1 MTRKRRPFTPEF
13 KQEAICLV
21 LDQGYSV
28 AEVSRSL
35 NVGRD
40 ESYVLIDQ
48 LSELESVQRQ
58 PSRIE
63 QSMARR

>member
-1 MTRKRRPFTPEF
+1 MTRK
-13 KQEAICLV
+13 EAICLV

-58 PSRIE
+58 PYRIE